1 MKRLVIPALAVLA
14 ACTSGNHGWSVEGTV
29 KDGEGRR
36 MAIEA
41 FNAGNWYAIDSV
53 SIGRD
58 GAFSYRAEAPAAIA
72 DVYRLN
78 LDGRCIYFPVDSTDA
93 LTVATDTAGFG
104 TEYTLTGTPAADKI
118 VAIDRLI
125 AESVAARGPQGALTD
140 SILKSKLNDIA
151 IHDSTCIAAY
161 YIINKN
167 IGGRSLYDLSKRRD
181 LSIVGA
187 VAQRFTDNRPDDART
202 QWLTAIFLKARQ
214 LHNPQ
219 AGGLSM
225 QVQESGLIDIVR
237 YDNKGHEQSLAAI
250 AGKGHP
256 VVLSFTS
263 YDLESSPAYNVVL
276 ADLRGK
282 YAANGLEIYQI
293 AFDAD
298 EVEWK
303 QKADNLPWI
312 TVWNSPVDGTD
323 VLMKYNVGALPV
335 AFVIDGEGVIRER
348 VIDPAK
354 LNAAVAKVL

>member
-72 DVYRLN
+72 DVY
-78 LDGRCIYFPVDSTDA
+78 
-93 LTVATDTAGFG
+93 
-104 TEYTLTGTPAADKI
+104 
-118 VAIDRLI
+118 RLI

-214 LHNPQ
+214 LYNPQ

-354 LNAAVAKVL
+354 LDAAVAKVL